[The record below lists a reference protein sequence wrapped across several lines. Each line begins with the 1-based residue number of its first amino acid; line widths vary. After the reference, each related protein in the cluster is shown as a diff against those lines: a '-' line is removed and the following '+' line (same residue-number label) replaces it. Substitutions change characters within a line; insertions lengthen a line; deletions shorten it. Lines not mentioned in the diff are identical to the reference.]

1 MSGRGARDGVDRA
14 EVEVAEEEE
23 EEEDGAGGE
32 AGRRV
37 WSRGTTVDEP
47 AEADEGRANV
57 VDAVE

>member
-1 MSGRGARDGVDRA
+1 
-14 EVEVAEEEE
+14 VAEEEE